1 MEFPFTVSG
10 VVVIFVVVTIFL
22 AVVLFFLVF
31 VWLLAKETM
40 GSRKVWDEVFQAYFA
55 HAQWYASCPL
65 GRFIAHGSGE
75 AAWR

>member
-31 VWLLAKETM
+31 VWLFAKENM
-40 GSRKVWDEVFQAYFA
+40 GSRKVWDEVFWAYFA
-55 HAQWYASCPL
+55 HA
-65 GRFIAHGSGE
+65 
-75 AAWR
+75 